1 MFKKKNITCDVCG
14 LQNNKQDDFKD
25 VCNECFAEHFEK
37 KLPLETQVEK
47 KMDQET
53 KQVLEETKPK
63 QVPTDTEGYL
73 DWTNKVQ

>member
-1 MFKKKNITCDVCG
+1 MFENLSCDCCGKKG
-14 LQNNKQDDFKD
+14 LKTKQVKD
-25 VCNECFAEHFEK
+25 VCNECFEKYFEK
-37 KLPLETQVEK
+37 TLPIETQVEK

-63 QVPTDTEGYL
+63 EVPTNPDGYL